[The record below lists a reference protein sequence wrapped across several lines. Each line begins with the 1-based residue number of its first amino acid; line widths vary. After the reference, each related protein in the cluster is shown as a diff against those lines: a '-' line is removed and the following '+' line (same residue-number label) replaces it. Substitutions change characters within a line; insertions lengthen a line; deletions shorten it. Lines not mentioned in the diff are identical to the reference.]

1 MRIGFYLN
9 LRHLG
14 KWDWNEFLE
23 GDMGLSG
30 TDSQALHLA
39 YDLAVNGHEVFF
51 FSTQAAE
58 TPIERL
64 KHIQVDDLETA
75 VLQAKKAELELLV
88 FVNRHNQET
97 ISGARK
103 CETVNQPCVVWDQNG
118 PWPEIANLFSSL
130 KSVRRVVCVSV
141 AQTDNVRDYPVF
153 NKIDFVHNGIDWDLL
168 KSYAP
173 IQRNPLGVCYLGA
186 LKPAKGF
193 QHLAKAWPSVH
204 KVFPEATLTVLGSAQ
219 LYDRNS
225 ELGPLGIAEP
235 EFELS
240 YIVPYLGDTIEEA
253 KSKGVTFLGLSS
265 PRTLRSVIASSS
277 IGVINP
283 NCSRTELAECCSV
296 SSLEIQALGAAIVGG
311 NIGGNKE
318 TVKNGKTG
326 ILINSE
332 KELAST
338 LIKLLSNPELSRKM
352 GENGVEWVRDNF
364 SRDLTVQRWSS
375 LLEAVIRNEKP
386 CPPAF
391 SWERATWKVIARE
404 GIRQLRKVPILNDK
418 LLSLREIKA
427 LFTKG

>member
-1 MRIGFYLN
+1 MKIGFYLN
-9 LRHLG
+9 LRHSRR
-14 KWDWNEFLE
+14 WDWDEFIS
-23 GDMGLSG
+23 GDIGLSG
-30 TDSQALHLA
+30 TDSQTLQLV
-39 YDLAVNGHEVFF
+39 YNFAVNGHEVFF
-51 FSTQAAE
+51 FSSQAAK

-64 KHIQVDDLETA
+64 KHIQVNALETA
-75 VLQAKKAELELLV
+75 VIQAKKAELDLLV
-88 FVNRHNQET
+88 FCNRHDQET
-97 ISGARK
+97 ITGARK
-103 CETVNQPCVVWDQNG
+103 CETVNQPCVVWDHNG
-118 PWPEIANLFSSL
+118 PWPEMADLFSSL

-168 KSYAP
+168 KNYGP
-173 IQRNPLGVCYLGA
+173 MERNPLGVCYLGA

-204 KVFPEATLTVLGSAQ
+204 KGFPEATLTVVGSAQ
-219 LYDRNS
+219 LYDQNS

-283 NCSRTELAECCSV
+283 NCSRTELAECCSI

-318 TVKNGKTG
+318 TVKNGRTG

-332 KELAST
+332 KELASA
-338 LIKLLSNPELSRKM
+338 LIKLLSNPDLSREM
-352 GENGVEWVRDNF
+352 GKNGIKWVRDNF
-364 SRDLTVQRWSS
+364 SRHLTVQRWSS

-386 CPPAF
+386 CPPDF
-391 SWERATWKVIARE
+391 SWERASWKVATRE
-404 GIRQLRKVPILNDK
+404 GIRQLRKVPILNNE
-418 LLSLREIKA
+418 LLTLREIKT
-427 LFTKG
+427 LFTKA